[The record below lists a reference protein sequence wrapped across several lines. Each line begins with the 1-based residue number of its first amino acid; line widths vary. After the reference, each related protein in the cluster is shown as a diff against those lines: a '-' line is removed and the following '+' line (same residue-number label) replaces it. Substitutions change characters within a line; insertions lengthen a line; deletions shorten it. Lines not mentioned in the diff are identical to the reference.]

1 MNGVIFLLCF
11 LYFLIPFLQILLLKL
26 RRYSRISA
34 CGFFTVDRSLVT
46 SFLGTTF
53 TYWVI
58 FVQFTQ
64 TANNWKGFSQLIEP
78 WWPPSPTG
86 SSWFSSPKVWTI
98 EQWDFFFYTYMSWHG
113 SNLNRWNHK
122 IIFSFFV
129 RNSLRS
135 LKFLDPKWYFAQFCD
150 PIWAASLLVLDKWGT
165 PLRNDPSAA
174 AGICLNL
181 APVSTHSENWSKYS
195 KIALA
200 SPCGFYS
207 TQKLWNLK
215 FEFQGSSKVYFLWI
229 P

>member
-165 PLRNDPSAA
+165 PLRNDRDAA

-181 APVSTHSENWSKYS
+181 APVSILRKLIEIFQFEKIERDTVCNWSTFQERRGKDVS
-195 KIALA
+195 CLKIL
-200 SPCGFYS
+200 
-207 TQKLWNLK
+207 
-215 FEFQGSSKVYFLWI
+215 
-229 P
+229 

>member
-1 MNGVIFLLCF
+1 MQYFFCTS
-11 LYFLIPFLQILLLKL
+11 YFLQSKCYRSCFWSWGDTHGFQLAAFSRWTEVSSPPFW
-26 RRYSRISA
+26 A
-34 CGFFTVDRSLVT
+34 
-46 SFLGTTF
+46 
-53 TYWVI
+53 
-58 FVQFTQ
+58 
-64 TANNWKGFSQLIEP
+64 
-78 WWPPSPTG
+78 PPSPTG
-86 SSWFSSPKVWTI
+86 SFWFSSLEVWTI
-98 EQWDFFFYTYMSWHG
+98 EHWDFFFYTYMSWHG

-195 KIALA
+195 KIALRDFIQ
-200 SPCGFYS
+200 PENCDI
-207 TQKLWNLK
+207 LD
-215 FEFQGSSKVYFLWI
+215 
-229 P
+229 